1 MAQINRRRLLDTSL
15 AVVILAGVSGYA
27 YTQYRQINQALVVDP
42 TTSNE
47 GSVAHGSAS
56 GVGFTLSVGQANQL
70 AEQLFGK
77 VAVKSTEPVV
87 EDIPETTLN
96 LSLQAVF
103 FSSDT
108 NGAAASIALN
118 SQPAKYYRVGDKVQ
132 NNVVIKGIKPT
143 SVTLSRNGELE
154 VLSISRNKS
163 DGASSSQQ
171 HYSAHSPGRFSATGV
186 NPREAEIRKKLQ
198 ALRSRF
204 NQRN

>member
-27 YTQYRQINQALVVDP
+27 YTQYRQVNQTLAVGS
-42 TTSNE
+42 TTSMTVKSTQ
-47 GSVAHGSAS
+47 GS
-56 GVGFTLSVGQANQL
+56 GVDADSALSTGQVSQL

-77 VAVKSTEPVV
+77 VVEIKESEPVV

-103 FSSDT
+103 FSSDPSS
-108 NGAAASIALN
+108 AAASVALN
-118 SQPAKYYRVGDKVQ
+118 SQPAKYYRVGDKIQ
-132 NNVVIKGIKPT
+132 NNVVVKGIKPT
-143 SVTLSRNGELE
+143 SITLLRNGELE
-154 VLSISRNKS
+154 VLSIARNKS
-163 DGASSSQQ
+163 DGVSSPQ
-171 HYSAHSPGRFSATGV
+171 HYDTHSPSRFSAMGV